1 MPPTFDQTFA
11 QIGQAVADQARSG
24 LHDVQS
30 KYEAFLTGSP
40 AQPSSRTG
48 DMEWSFSPDEPP
60 PMSFGEAF
68 RTASDMEQ
76 AEVRAKHEA
85 AQATEAH
92 AEQDVGLDPEF

>member
-1 MPPTFDQTFA
+1 
-11 QIGQAVADQARSG
+11 
-24 LHDVQS
+24 
-30 KYEAFLTGSP
+30 
-40 AQPSSRTG
+40 
-48 DMEWSFSPDEPP
+48 
-60 PMSFGEAF
+60 MSFGEAF